1 MAFNIAV
8 AGKGG
13 VGKTTFTGMLIS
25 YLVEQGKG
33 PILAV
38 DADSNANLNEVLG
51 EEVEL
56 TIGQIKEEVNHS
68 EMDGNSL
75 PPGMTKS
82 DFMTL
87 RLNQA
92 VSEGKGYDLLVMGR
106 SQGEGCYCFVNGL
119 LKTQVGRLSENY
131 KYVIMDNEA
140 GMEHISRG
148 TMGRMDILLLVSDCS
163 RRGIQAVARIRDLAE
178 ELNLRIPVVKL
189 IVNRAPDGVLNEGTA
204 EEIEKQGLDLLGVIP
219 MDQDVFEYDAYGKP
233 LVELPEDS
241 KARQAVREL
250 IDKLEIK

>member
-1 MAFNIAV
+1 MAFSIAV

-25 YLVEQGKG
+25 YLAEQGKG

-51 EEVEL
+51 EEIEM
-56 TIGQIKEEVNHS
+56 TIGHIKEEVNHS
-68 EMDGNSL
+68 EMDGQPL
-75 PPGMTKS
+75 PPGMTKA
-82 DFMTL
+82 DFMTM

-92 VSEGKGYDLLVMGR
+92 VSEGDGYDLLVMGR

-119 LKTQVGRLSENY
+119 LKTQVSRLSENY
-131 KYVIMDNEA
+131 NYVIMDNEA

-178 ELNLRIPVVKL
+178 ELDLRIPVVKL
-189 IVNRAPDGVLNEGTA
+189 IVNRAPNGELNEGTA

-219 MDQDVFEYDAYGKP
+219 MDQEVFEYDAYGKP
-233 LVELPEDS
+233 LVDLPEDS
-241 KARQAVREL
+241 QARKAVRAI
-250 IDKLEIK
+250 IDKLEIQ

>member
-13 VGKTTFTGMLIS
+13 VGKTTFTGMLVS

-56 TIGQIKEEVNHS
+56 TIGHIKEEVNHA
-68 EMDGNSL
+68 EMDGNQL
-75 PPGMTKS
+75 PPGMTKG
-82 DFMTL
+82 DFLTL

-131 KYVIMDNEA
+131 NYVIMDNEA

-178 ELNLRIPVVKL
+178 ELNLRIPVIKL
-189 IVNRAPDGVLNEGTA
+189 IVNRAPNGELNEGTA

-219 MDQDVFEYDAYGKP
+219 MDQQVFEYDAYGKP
-233 LVELPEDS
+233 LVTLPEDS
-241 KARQAVREL
+241 AARKAVREI